1 MWLDPRAA
9 KATGALLFAAGLAV
23 VTGLMFWFGLRATRE
38 WERSTIEAA
47 DTRGHEVVTL
57 LGVALERDMKGGQ
70 ISVLLKMTE
79 QDFTP
84 IAPYELADRFA
95 RGFAQFPYLESFF
108 VWTVSGGPDGSTY
121 VFNRADRTPSW
132 DTGGVGNDPY
142 PVVFRRDP
150 KPFHNAVLLARAQSS
165 QQSRFAMFE
174 TTVNGIRYQALALLM
189 YAADAQL
196 SAVVG
201 YTVNLEWVQ
210 AHYFSDFIRQIQG
223 IIGDPTLG
231 IEIVNSE
238 GRPVATV
245 GPPVSGSPTHAR
257 SFPLVFADQAL
268 LSDRSQ
274 RQRLANWTARVGV
287 ASDASRAAA
296 SRGAARTLAL
306 LGLGAFATIIGLGLT
321 VRAARAAAN
330 LATVQSEF
338 VSAVSH
344 EMKTP
349 LSIIRLASDTLANGR
364 YASPSAIGDYGRLM
378 AAEADHLTRLI
389 DNVLYYARINDS
401 TSEYDFEVIDVAEL
415 VQESIDRFRPQL
427 NKLGFDLQMN
437 VPADAAFIRA
447 DHVMMV
453 HVIDNI
459 IDNAIN
465 YASSGKWLGL
475 RVVSGARSV
484 HVEIA
489 DRGEGIP
496 ADDLPHVFEKFYRR
510 KGMRHRGAGLGLAI
524 VRRIVEDHQGTVN
537 ISSVLGQGT
546 TVDVELPRSEA

>member
-9 KATGALLFAAGLAV
+9 KSSGALLFAAGLAV

-70 ISVLLKMTE
+70 ISVLLKMNE

-84 IAPYELADRFA
+84 IAPYELADRFG

-108 VWTVSGGPDGSTY
+108 VWTASGGADGSTY
-121 VFNRADRTPSW
+121 VFNRADRTPAW
-132 DTGGVGNDPY
+132 DTGGGGNDPY

-150 KPFHNAVLLARAQSS
+150 KPLHDAVLLARAQSS
-165 QQSRFAMFE
+165 RQSRFALFE
-174 TTVNGIRYQALALLM
+174 TTVDGMRYQALALLM
-189 YAADAQL
+189 YTADARL
-196 SAVVG
+196 SSVVG
-201 YTVNLEWVQ
+201 YTVNLDWVQ
-210 AHYFSDFIRQIQG
+210 AHYFSEFIRQIQG

-231 IEIVNSE
+231 IEIVNSD
-238 GRPVATV
+238 GQKVATV
-245 GPPVSGSPTHAR
+245 GPAISGPPTHVR
-257 SFPLVFADQAL
+257 SFPLMFADQAL
-268 LSDRSQ
+268 LADRSQ
-274 RQRLANWTARVGV
+274 RQRSANWTARVGV

-296 SRGAARTLAL
+296 SRGAARTLTL
-306 LGLGAFATIIGLGLT
+306 LGLGAFATIIGLGFT

-349 LSIIRLASDTLANGR
+349 LSLIRLASDTLANGR

-378 AAEADHLTRLI
+378 TAEADHLTRLI
-389 DNVLYYARINDS
+389 DNVLYYARLKDP
-401 TSEYDFEVIDVAEL
+401 TSEYDFEVIDVGEL
-415 VQESIDRFRPQL
+415 AQESIDRFRPRL
-427 NKLGFDLQMN
+427 NELGFDVQMT
-437 VPADAAFIRA
+437 VPADAALVRA
-447 DHVMMV
+447 DHVMMM

-459 IDNAIN
+459 VDNAIK
-465 YASSGKWLGL
+465 YAASGKWLGI
-475 RVVSGARSV
+475 RVVSTERSV

-496 ADDLPHVFEKFYRR
+496 AHDLPHLFEKFFRR

-524 VRRIVEDHQGTVN
+524 VRGIVEDHQGTVN
-537 ISSVLGQGT
+537 ISSVVGQGT
-546 TVDVELPRSEA
+546 TVDVELPRRDA